1 MKVTP
6 QWAHIVA
13 RPGFVLIGGIP
24 LLNHSGKHTA
34 KRMRPWN
41 VPEGS
46 YHRLAG
52 VREVSEESKQAMVGS
67 DSVAA
72 SVAVPLPGQEPRV

>member
-1 MKVTP
+1 
-6 QWAHIVA
+6 
-13 RPGFVLIGGIP
+13 
-24 LLNHSGKHTA
+24 
-34 KRMRPWN
+34 MRPWN